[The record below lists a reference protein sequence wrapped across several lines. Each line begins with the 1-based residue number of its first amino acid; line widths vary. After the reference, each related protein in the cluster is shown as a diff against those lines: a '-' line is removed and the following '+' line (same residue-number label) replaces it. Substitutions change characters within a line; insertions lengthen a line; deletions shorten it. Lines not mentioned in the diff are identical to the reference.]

1 MGTRLGRGSTGG
13 GTSTGGGGG
22 TPAVLSGNEVEVLY
36 DNRPDD
42 ETALTQTAGAAN
54 WSRTFDLDLGRA
66 LAEAD
71 NDKDLRICFSY
82 TQQTAGRTV
91 DLQVKVSSFRSWTEF
106 TTSTAVSTGLP
117 VGNQK
122 FPISRGTS
130 NTDDLNNAWNRQG
143 MVFRRGDS
151 DDGNHVLGIVI
162 PAGDN
167 NSGYVAISN
176 FRGVVELVPRVS
188 GLSVSGG
195 GGGSGT
201 GGGLFSLVD
210 AFPKPTADT
219 VDKGYVDK
227 WTGQAVIGRNLP
239 FVSTDATKTW
249 ASLSAYLDN
258 TEAGEDEDLTIATSL
273 PAHTA
278 TGNAAS
284 TDEDDYLYVVDED
297 RFYFGDTNAVGG
309 HSWYA
314 DSPAD
319 ALEAL
324 CNRYRTGES
333 GTVLGASAD
342 VTFLHQHPDEDTAT
356 DALRRLTVDLDARYY
371 VFFDTRI
378 RDFFILDAYE
388 PPGTTQ
394 NHYYLEPVK
403 AEPNAPSVITR
414 AGTNALDPAH
424 LRLNQLL
431 LEGGH
436 LSYIHPVLR
445 DGHGATFTWVDYA
458 GEGYTYPTGGSWRG
472 TVHYYQSLLGFAD
485 PQNGDRA
492 FVWSGANRGFW
503 TYVVGHGVLA
513 TDWYH
518 DSNPPPGYNF
528 IGYPAAEA
536 DANALAQEHIEAGDS
551 PTSLLAYFGGGR
563 LQRLSVYAAP
573 TATHVDKEFR
583 HVMPGNHPVYY
594 FWGAFAN
601 ERWPSSFPDSTNDS
615 TRKVE
620 WRGRLVG
627 DIHREEYDTHP
638 SSARPVFL
646 GVGDVSSDIDTL
658 APTTNANM
666 VFTLPAGRW
675 NVEGWFSEEDD
686 TPPDESSFSLRRI
699 TSGTDDIE
707 VIGGSPGQVLAND
720 YPVYKFEILD
730 LLTDGTEQFYVRV
743 SNLQGED
750 SRQWLRCEKVG

>member
-1 MGTRLGRGSTGG
+1 MS
-13 GTSTGGGGG
+13 
-22 TPAVLSGNEVEVLY
+22 A
-36 DNRPDD
+36 
-42 ETALTQTAGAAN
+42 
-54 WSRTFDLDLGRA
+54 
-66 LAEAD
+66 
-71 NDKDLRICFSY
+71 
-82 TQQTAGRTV
+82 
-91 DLQVKVSSFRSWTEF
+91 
-106 TTSTAVSTGLP
+106 
-117 VGNQK
+117 
-122 FPISRGTS
+122 
-130 NTDDLNNAWNRQG
+130 
-143 MVFRRGDS
+143 
-151 DDGNHVLGIVI
+151 
-162 PAGDN
+162 
-167 NSGYVAISN
+167 
-176 FRGVVELVPRVS
+176 
-188 GLSVSGG
+188 
-195 GGGSGT
+195 
-201 GGGLFSLVD
+201 
-210 AFPKPTADT
+210 
-219 VDKGYVDK
+219 
-227 WTGQAVIGRNLP
+227 
-239 FVSTDATKTW
+239 DATKTW
-249 ASLSAYLDN
+249 ASLSSYLDN
-258 TEAGEDEDLTIATSL
+258 TAAGEDEDLTIATSL

-284 TDEDDYLYVVDED
+284 TDEDDFLYVVDED

-314 DSPAD
+314 DSPSD

-333 GTVLGASAD
+333 GTVLGASAE
-342 VTFLHQHPDEDTAT
+342 VVFLHQHPDEDTAT
-356 DALRRLTVDLDARYY
+356 AALRRLTVDLTARYY

-388 PPGTTQ
+388 PPGTVQ

-431 LEGGH
+431 LESGH

-458 GEGYTYPTGGSWRG
+458 GEGYTYPTGASWRG

-503 TYVVGHGVLA
+503 VYVVGHSVLPN
-513 TDWYH
+513 DWYH
-518 DSNPPPGYNF
+518 DSDPPPGYNF
-528 IGYPAAEA
+528 IGYPAAQA

-551 PTSLLAYFGGGR
+551 PTSLLAYFGGSN

-573 TATHVDKEFR
+573 SATHVEKEFR

-594 FWGAFAN
+594 FWGAFQS
-601 ERWPSSFPDSTNDS
+601 ERWPSSFPDSTNDA

-620 WRGRLVG
+620 WRGRLAG

-646 GVGDVSSDIDTL
+646 GVGDISSDIDTL

-675 NVEGWFSEEDD
+675 NLRCVFSEETDD
-686 TPPDESSFSLRRI
+686 PEDMSSLSLRRI
-699 TSGTDDIE
+699 TSGTDDAEI
-707 VIGGSPGQVLAND
+707 VAASPRQVPSGL
-720 YPVYKFEILD
+720 
-730 LLTDGTEQFYVRV
+730 
-743 SNLQGED
+743 
-750 SRQWLRCEKVG
+750 SRSMSSRFKTS